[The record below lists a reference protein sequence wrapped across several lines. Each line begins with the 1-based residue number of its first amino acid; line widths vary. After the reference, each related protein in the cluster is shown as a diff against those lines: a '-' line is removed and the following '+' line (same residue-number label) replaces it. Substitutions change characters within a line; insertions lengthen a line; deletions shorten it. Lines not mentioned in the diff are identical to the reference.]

1 MCLLANSQVI
11 VFPELGVLYAVDI
24 ADLGVGHRLCKLLL
38 HLDVLLLLHGVSK
51 VELDASDLCDLHRT
65 PVDGQPNPGLRHG
78 RFLLVGF
85 LQPVGAT
92 RAELLSGISWCVMNS
107 HWDEKGVHCG
117 LLRWFTTVSDV
128 TSGILYLHVTTWQK
142 LAIGYESNRQK
153 SDFFLIYW

>member
-11 VFPELGVLYAVDI
+11 VFPELGVLYAVDV

-65 PVDGQPNPGLRHG
+65 PVDGQPDPGLRHG

-92 RAELLSGISWCVMNS
+92 QAELLSVIS
-107 HWDEKGVHCG
+107 
-117 LLRWFTTVSDV
+117 
-128 TSGILYLHVTTWQK
+128 
-142 LAIGYESNRQK
+142 
-153 SDFFLIYW
+153 